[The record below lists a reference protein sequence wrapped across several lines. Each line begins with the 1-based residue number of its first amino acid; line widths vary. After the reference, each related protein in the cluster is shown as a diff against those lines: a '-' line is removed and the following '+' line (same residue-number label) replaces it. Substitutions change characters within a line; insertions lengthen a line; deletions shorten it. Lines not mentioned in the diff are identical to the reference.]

1 MSWFV
6 KLFTS
11 GEEDP
16 QKKVEAL
23 QKKVDVLQNEID
35 RRKVQFKH
43 AWRNALLYPD
53 WRKEEFRTANVALD
67 AATAHPALLLSEEG
81 K

>member
-23 QKKVDVLQNEID
+23 QKKVD

>member
-11 GEEDP
+11 GEENSEYQKEDP

-23 QKKVDVLQNEID
+23 QKKVDVLQNEI
-35 RRKVQFKH
+35 